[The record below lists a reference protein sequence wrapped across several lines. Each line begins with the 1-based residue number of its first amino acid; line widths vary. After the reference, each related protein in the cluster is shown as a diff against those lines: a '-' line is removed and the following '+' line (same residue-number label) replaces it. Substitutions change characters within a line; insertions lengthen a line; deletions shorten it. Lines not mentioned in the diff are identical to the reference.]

1 MTQGVEGTGR
11 YDEPSEETI
20 ESWFRETG
28 AFLTGHFKLS
38 SGRHSDVY
46 LEKFAVLQ
54 HPEYLT
60 RLCAALA
67 HRFAGAGVETVVGP
81 LTGGAILAY
90 DVARYL
96 GARFIFPERV
106 EGRMTW
112 RRGFSLRPGEKVLVV
127 EDVVTT
133 GGSAAEV
140 LELLRSDGAEVLG
153 VGALVDRSGR
163 AVSFGAAFVPL
174 WRLSVESWAPE
185 ECPLCARGVPLTQRG
200 SRGLGQGR

>member
-1 MTQGVEGTGR
+1 MKRGVKKTELHA
-11 YDEPSEETI
+11 ELSEETI
-20 ESWFRETG
+20 ERWFRETG
-28 AFLTGHFKLS
+28 AYLTGHFKLS

-60 RLCAALA
+60 RLSATLA
-67 HRFAGAGVETVVGP
+67 RRFAGAGVETAVGP

-106 EGRMTW
+106 EGEIAW
-112 RRGFSLRPGEKVLVV
+112 RRGFTVREGERVLVV

-133 GGSAAEV
+133 GGSVSEVLALLRKDRAEV
-140 LELLRSDGAEVLG
+140 VG
-153 VGALVDRSGR
+153 VAALVDRSG
-163 AVSFGAAFVPL
+163 GAASLGVPFVPL
-174 WRLSVESWAPE
+174 WRVAARSWAPG
-185 ECPLCARGVPLTQRG
+185 ECPLCAAGVPLTQRG

>member
-1 MTQGVEGTGR
+1 MPG
-11 YDEPSEETI
+11 ETI
-20 ESWFRETG
+20 ERWFRETG
-28 AFLTGHFKLS
+28 AFLTGHFKLT

-67 HRFAGAGVETVVGP
+67 GRFAGSGVETVVGP

-96 GARFIFPERV
+96 EARFIFPERV
-106 EGRMTW
+106 EGRMAW
-112 RRGFSLRPGEKVLVV
+112 RRGFAVRRGERILVV

-133 GGSAAEV
+133 GGSVGEV
-140 LELLRSDGAEVLG
+140 LALLREDGAAVVG
-153 VGALVDRSGR
+153 VAALVDRSGG
-163 AVSFGAAFVPL
+163 AASFGVPFEPL
-174 WRLSVESWAPE
+174 WRVEAESWAPE